1 MICGCDGQVEEALE
15 QYSSLLHLK
24 QSELQKSEKSE
35 KSVSISPASR
45 RNPTFL
51 FRAHVMTVRNP
62 P

>member
-24 QSELQKSEKSE
+24 QSELQKSEKS
-35 KSVSISPASR
+35 VSISPASR